1 MLEEN
6 KNLPKTSKILEKI
19 TDNDK
24 LVHLYDEAM
33 KRLKS
38 IKTNENILTYRNIV
52 AKIEV
57 TISHHFVVIWRN
69 NSKILK
75 IKHWE
80 KVIQLC

>member
-57 TISHHFVVIWRN
+57 TISHHFVVI
-69 NSKILK
+69 
-75 IKHWE
+75 
-80 KVIQLC
+80 